1 MYINMTEAPLC
12 YDAKQNG
19 KALYYSNSFMLN
31 LRWQIPWTAA
41 KFNYHVQNGTKCL
54 SVNRKGFTINLCT
67 VTHLNPQ

>member
-31 LRWQIPWTAA
+31 LRWQI
-41 KFNYHVQNGTKCL
+41 YHGQLQNLITMFKTEQNVYL
-54 SVNRKGFTINLCT
+54 
-67 VTHLNPQ
+67 